1 MAVITI
7 SRQFGSGGKALG
19 KMLADELGYVF
30 ADSDI
35 VSRIA
40 QAANVSETWVETVE
54 KEAGGKL
61 SRVIS
66 RMVSK
71 GLVDKVLKDE
81 RGYID
86 EEIYL
91 DYLVVMVAQIA
102 EEGNAVIMGRG
113 SQYILRDHPD
123 AIHILLVNEF
133 ENRVKYVIE
142 HHDLSYTKAAQMVRS
157 EDKRRAS
164 LFKKIGK
171 MDYDLPD
178 LYDLVLNMAEVD
190 LETAKNMTL
199 DLVKAKLKKI
209 YQLD

>member
-123 AIHILLVNEF
+123 AIHMLLVNEF

-142 HHDLSYTKAAQMVRS
+142 HYDMPYTKAAQMVRW

-171 MDYDLPD
+171 VDYDLPD

-190 LETAKNMTL
+190 LETAKNMAL
-199 DLVKAKLKKI
+199 DLVKAKLKKNI
-209 YQLD
+209 SA

>member
-30 ADSDI
+30 ADSTI

-123 AIHILLVNEF
+123 AVHILLVNEF
-133 ENRVKYVIE
+133 ENRVKYVLD

-199 DLVKAKLKKI
+199 DLVKAKLKKNI
-209 YQLD
+209 SA

>member
-30 ADSDI
+30 ADSNI
-35 VSRIA
+35 VTKIA
-40 QAANVSETWVETVE
+40 QAANVSETWVENVE

-81 RGYID
+81 YGYID

-102 EEGNAVIMGRG
+102 EE
-113 SQYILRDHPD
+113 
-123 AIHILLVNEF
+123 
-133 ENRVKYVIE
+133 
-142 HHDLSYTKAAQMVRS
+142 
-157 EDKRRAS
+157 
-164 LFKKIGK
+164 
-171 MDYDLPD
+171 
-178 LYDLVLNMAEVD
+178 
-190 LETAKNMTL
+190 
-199 DLVKAKLKKI
+199 
-209 YQLD
+209 

>member
-19 KMLADELGYVF
+19 KMLAEELGYVF

-40 QAANVSETWVETVE
+40 RAANVSETWVETVE

-61 SRVIS
+61 SRVIT

-91 DYLVVMVAQIA
+91 DYLVVLVAQIA
-102 EEGNAVIMGRG
+102 EEGNVVIMGRG
-113 SQYILRDHPD
+113 SQYILRGHPD
-123 AIHILLVNEF
+123 AIHILLINEF
-133 ENRVKYVIE
+133 ENRVKFVLEQQDVPYN
-142 HHDLSYTKAAQMVRS
+142 KAAQLVRS

-164 LFKKIGK
+164 LYKRIGK
-171 MDYDLPD
+171 SDYDRPD
-178 LYDLVLNMAEVD
+178 IYDLVLNMAELD
-190 LETAKNMTL
+190 LETAKNMVL
-199 DLVKAKLKKI
+199 NVVKAKTDKNI
-209 YQLD
+209 TA

>member
-91 DYLVVMVAQIA
+91 DYLIVMVAQIA

-142 HHDLSYTKAAQMVRS
+142 HHDMPYNKAAQMVRS

-171 MDYDLPD
+171 IDYDLPD
-178 LYDLVLNMAEVD
+178 LYDLVFNMAEVD
-190 LETAKNMTL
+190 LDTAKNMVL
-199 DLVKAKLKKI
+199 DLVKAKLKKDI
-209 YQLD
+209 TA

>member
-19 KMLADELGYVF
+19 KMLADELGYIF

-123 AIHILLVNEF
+123 AVHILLVNEF
-133 ENRVKYVIE
+133 ENRVKYVLD

-199 DLVKAKLKKI
+199 DLVKAKLKKNI
-209 YQLD
+209 SA

>member
-30 ADSDI
+30 ADSTI

-142 HHDLSYTKAAQMVRS
+142 QNDLPYTKAAQMVRS

-199 DLVKAKLKKI
+199 DLVKAKLKKNI
-209 YQLD
+209 SA

>member
-91 DYLVVMVAQIA
+91 DYLIVMVAQIA

-142 HHDLSYTKAAQMVRS
+142 HHDVPYNKAAQMVRK

-171 MDYDLPD
+171 IDYDLPD
-178 LYDLVLNMAEVD
+178 LYDLVFNMAEVD
-190 LETAKNMTL
+190 LDTAKNMVL
-199 DLVKAKLKKI
+199 DLVKAKLKKDI
-209 YQLD
+209 TA

>member
-91 DYLVVMVAQIA
+91 DYLIVMVAQIA

-142 HHDLSYTKAAQMVRS
+142 HHDVPYNKAAQMVRS

-171 MDYDLPD
+171 IDYDLPD
-178 LYDLVLNMAEVD
+178 LYDLVFNMAEVD
-190 LETAKNMTL
+190 LDTAKNMVL
-199 DLVKAKLKKI
+199 DLVKAKLKKDI
-209 YQLD
+209 TA